1 MARLT
6 TYLAGETMRPLGEEL
21 QAMAAKKN
29 SETNPQ
35 RHWRMPRVVLG
46 LAGILLLGGVAAL
59 LGVGRWLVV
68 EDPLEKAQAVV
79 VLSGRMP
86 LRALE
91 AAKLYREGYAPKV
104 WVTHSSEP
112 GATLEAMQIAYVG
125 EDFYNLRVLMR
136 EGVPGDAIRVL
147 APPIVNTAD
156 ELAAVSA
163 ALEEEKG
170 RTVIIV
176 TSKVH
181 TRRVRILWHRLVA
194 GRGQAIVRAASDDP
208 FEPRRWW
215 RTTGDALD
223 VVRELLGILNAWAG
237 MPLRPA
243 N

>member
-1 MARLT
+1 
-6 TYLAGETMRPLGEEL
+6 MRPLGEES
-21 QAMAAKKN
+21 QAMAAEKN
-29 SETNPQ
+29 SGTDPP
-35 RHWRMPRVVLG
+35 RDRRMCRVVLG
-46 LAGILLLGGVAAL
+46 LLGILLLGGVLLL

-68 EDPLEKAQAVV
+68 EDPLEKAQAIV

-112 GATLEAMQIAYVG
+112 GATLAAMQIAYVG
-125 EDFYNLRVLMR
+125 EDSYNLRVLVH
-136 EGVPGDAIRVL
+136 EGVPANAVRVL
-147 APPIVNTAD
+147 EPSIINTAD
-156 ELAAVSA
+156 EIAAVSA

-176 TSKVH
+176 SSKVH

-223 VVRELLGILNAWAG
+223 VVRELLGILNVWAG

>member
-1 MARLT
+1 
-6 TYLAGETMRPLGEEL
+6 
-21 QAMAAKKN
+21 
-29 SETNPQ
+29 
-35 RHWRMPRVVLG
+35 MPWVALG
-46 LAGILLLGGVAAL
+46 LAGTLLLGGVVLL
-59 LGVGRWLVV
+59 LGLGRWLVV
-68 EDPLEKAQAVV
+68 EDPLEKAQAIV

-91 AAKLYREGYAPKV
+91 AAKLYRAGYAPKV

-112 GATLEAMQIAYVG
+112 GATLEAMQIAYLG
-125 EDFYNLRVLMR
+125 EDFYNLRVLMH
-136 EGVPGDAIRVL
+136 EGVPADAIRVL
-147 APPIVNTAD
+147 EPQIINTAD
-156 ELAAVSA
+156 EIAAVSA

-181 TRRVRILWHRLVA
+181 TRRVRILWRRLVA

>member
-1 MARLT
+1 
-6 TYLAGETMRPLGEEL
+6 
-21 QAMAAKKN
+21 MAAEKN
-29 SETNPQ
+29 SETNPARRRQ
-35 RHWRMPRVVLG
+35 MRRVLLG
-46 LAGILLLGGVAAL
+46 LAGILLLGGMVVL
-59 LGVGRWLVV
+59 LGAGRWLVV
-68 EDPLEKAQAVV
+68 EDPLGKAQAIV

-91 AAKLYREGYAPKV
+91 AAKLYREGYAAKV

-125 EDFYNLRVLMR
+125 EDFYNLRVLVH
-136 EGVPGDAIRVL
+136 EGVPADAIRVL
-147 APPIVNTAD
+147 EPPILNTAD
-156 ELAAVSA
+156 EIRAVSA
-163 ALEEEKG
+163 ALREEKG
-170 RTVIIV
+170 GTVIIV

-194 GRGQAIVRAASDDP
+194 GHGQAIVRAASDDP
-208 FEPRRWW
+208 FEPGRWW

-223 VVRELLGILNAWAG
+223 VVRELLGVLNAWAG

>member
-1 MARLT
+1 
-6 TYLAGETMRPLGEEL
+6 
-21 QAMAAKKN
+21 MAAEQN

-35 RHWRMPRVVLG
+35 RHRRMRRVVLG
-46 LAGILLLGGVAAL
+46 LAGILLLGGVVIL

-68 EDPLEKAQAVV
+68 QDPLEKAQAIV

-91 AAKLYREGYAPKV
+91 AAKLYRQGYAPRV

-125 EDFYNLRVLMR
+125 EDFYNLRVLMH
-136 EGVPGDAIRVL
+136 EGVPADTIRVL
-147 APPIVNTAD
+147 QPPILNTAD
-156 ELAAVSA
+156 EIAAVSA

-170 RTVIIV
+170 GTVIIV

-181 TRRVRILWHRLVA
+181 TRRVRILWHRLAA
-194 GRGQAIVRAASDDP
+194 GRGQVIVRGASDDP